1 MLKDPYLKEVYLD
14 TVERNKDQAEFLQAV
29 REVFESLEPYVE
41 MCIRDSGKN
50 FRECSAAKR
59 REITFPAA

>member
-29 REVFESLEPYVE
+29 REVFESLEPYVVRHPE
-41 MCIRDSGKN
+41 FQKAGIMERLVEPERMVS
-50 FRECSAAKR
+50 FLV
-59 REITFPAA
+59 T